1 MNPMQEV
8 RIEKVTLNIGVGEGG
23 DKLLKAEKVLGE
35 ISGRK
40 PIRTTAKKTIRDF
53 GIRKGEPVG
62 CKVTLRGKESEEML
76 RRLLGAVE
84 KRLNQTSFDDQ
95 GDFSFGI
102 KEHIDIPGIKYDP
115 EIGIFGMD
123 VCVSLCKPGYRIKYR
138 RRETRKI
145 PRVHRVKKD
154 EAINFMSSKF
164 SIQVM

>member
-1 MNPMQEV
+1 MNPMQEI
-8 RIEKVTLNIGVGEGG
+8 RIEKLTLNIGVGEGG

-40 PIRTTAKKTIRDF
+40 PIRTTAKETIRDF
-53 GIRKGEPVG
+53 GVRKGEPVG
-62 CKVTLRGKESEEML
+62 CKITLRGEASEEML

-84 KRLNQTSFDDQ
+84 KRLNQTSFDGQ
-95 GDFSFGI
+95 GNFSFGI

-115 EIGIFGMD
+115 DVGIFGMD
-123 VCVSLCKPGYRIKYR
+123 VCVALCRPGYRIKYR

-154 EAINFMSSKF
+154 EAINFMSAKF
-164 SIQVM
+164 NAQVI

>member
-53 GIRKGEPVG
+53 SIRKGEPVG

-84 KRLNQTSFDDQ
+84 KRLNQASFDDQ
-95 GDFSFGI
+95 GDFSYGI

-115 EIGIFGMD
+115 DIGIFGMD

-145 PRVHRVKKD
+145 PRTHRVKKD

-164 SIQVM
+164 SIQVI

>member
-8 RIEKVTLNIGVGEGG
+8 RIEKLTLNIGVGEGG

-62 CKVTLRGKESEEML
+62 CKVTLRGEVSQEML

-84 KRLNQTSFDDQ
+84 KRLSQASFDGQ
-95 GDFSFGI
+95 GNFSFGI

-115 EIGIFGMD
+115 DIGIFGMD
-123 VCVSLCKPGYRIKYR
+123 VCVALCRPGYSIKYR
-138 RRETRKI
+138 RRETRRI

-164 SIQVM
+164 DAQVI

>member
-35 ISGRK
+35 IAGRK
-40 PIRTTAKKTIRDF
+40 PIRTVAKKTIRDF

-62 CKVTLRGKESEEML
+62 CKVTLRGEAAEEIL
-76 RRLLGAVE
+76 RRMVGAVE
-84 KRLNQTSFDDQ
+84 KRLNQSTFDDQ
-95 GDFSFGI
+95 GNFSFGI

-123 VCVSLCKPGYRIKYR
+123 VCVALCKPGYRIKYR
-138 RRETRKI
+138 RRETRKV
-145 PRVHRVKKD
+145 PRAHRVKKD

-164 SIQVM
+164 SVQVI